1 MQVKQMVI
9 GLCLALGAAAGCEG
23 SIGGAGVNTG
33 QDDLSAVDTASG
45 QLVHWGT
52 WRRHRIDGTAGT
64 TGTVTTMGAAGTTG
78 AAAAFAG

>member
-23 SIGGAGVNTG
+23 SIGGAAVNSG
-33 QDDLSAVDTASG
+33 QDDLNAVDTASG

-52 WRRHRIDGTAGT
+52 FRRHRIGGSAGT
-64 TGTVTTMGAAGTTG
+64 TGTARPSGGCHERGRAA
-78 AAAAFAG
+78 